1 MSVLVVGSLA
11 LDNLETPAG
20 KREGIVG
27 GAAPFICLAAAQF
40 ARPVRLVGVVGGD
53 FPADMLARLEG
64 AGVDLEGLQRRP
76 GEKSFSWTGRYHDD
90 LNGRDTLATDLNVLG
105 DFDPVLPEG
114 YRDSAFVVLGNLQP
128 AVQARVLDQLTAPTL
143 VALDTMNFW
152 MDTALDELR
161 AVIARVDV
169 LLINDEEARQL
180 AGERSLVRAA
190 AAIRAMGVPY
200 LVIKK
205 GEHGAL
211 LFHGDDVFFAPALPL
226 ADVVDPTGAG
236 DTFAGGFMGF
246 LAGQDTVDFEMMKR
260 AVIFGSAL
268 ASFTCEDFGTDRLVD
283 VDRAELDVRAG
294 DFLEL
299 VRFDLKHEAEDLAG
313 H

>member
-20 KREGIVG
+20 RREGIVG

-53 FPADMLARLEG
+53 FPADMLARLEA
-64 AGVDLEGLQRRP
+64 AGVDLAGLQRRP

-128 AVQARVLDQLTAPTL
+128 AVQARVLDQLTAPKL

-152 MDTALDELR
+152 MDTALDDLR
-161 AVIARVDV
+161 AVVARVDV

-180 AGERSLVRAA
+180 AGERSLVKAA
-190 AAIRAMGVPY
+190 AAIRALGVPY

-211 LFHGDDVFFAPALPL
+211 LFHGEEVFFAPALPL
-226 ADVVDPTGAG
+226 AEVVDPTGAG
-236 DTFAGGFMGF
+236 DTFAGGFVGY
-246 LAGQDTVDFEMMKR
+246 LASVPEVNFAMMKR
-260 AVIFGSAL
+260 AVVFGSAL
-268 ASFTCEDFGTDRLVD
+268 ASYTCEAFGTERLVD

-294 DFLEL
+294 QFLRL
-299 VRFDLKHEAEDLAG
+299 VQFDLEQSVGELS
-313 H
+313 